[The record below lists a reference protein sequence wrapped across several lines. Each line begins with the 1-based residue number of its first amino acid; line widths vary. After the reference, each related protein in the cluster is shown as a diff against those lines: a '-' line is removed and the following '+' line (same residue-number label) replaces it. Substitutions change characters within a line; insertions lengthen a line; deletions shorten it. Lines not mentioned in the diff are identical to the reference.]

1 MWPGKE
7 QERLPWMISGR
18 AAHSVLL
25 WGSDFI
31 PCLLRPCWR
40 ERDVLKHAGLRGRG
54 CDVPAQ
60 AGKAGRGAGRTAQ
73 FGQLLWW
80 GASRA
85 SGLVFIRYCWLPA
98 AAEVLM
104 IQSAKVRPLRK
115 KHLYSA
121 HRSSWFLCWGIN
133 YLCGGGT
140 QHDEVKR
147 WVLSFPPWHLRKGG
161 PINDLSAPMNP
172 AETQLTDFLPDIW
185 FSLVTKQQKHSS
197 VCIIYMAV
205 SCTCV
210 DSTSLGEVRVLAWRG
225 KVREGKFKS
234 YL

>member
-1 MWPGKE
+1 MCPGKE

-98 AAEVLM
+98 AAEVM

-140 QHDEVKR
+140 SMMK
-147 WVLSFPPWHLRKGG
+147 LKGG
-161 PINDLSAPMNP
+161 CFLSLPGTLEKEAPLTP
-172 AETQLTDFLPDIW
+172 SLLQWTQLRHNWLT
-185 FSLVTKQQKHSS
+185 
-197 VCIIYMAV
+197 
-205 SCTCV
+205 SCQTF
-210 DSTSLGEVRVLAWRG
+210 GFR
-225 KVREGKFKS
+225 
-234 YL
+234 